1 VQNPSP
7 QIEFLHYLERHSLAS
22 PKRLRQMYL
31 PRLHRLAGNRSD
43 SSREFVGVKYEIL
56 QTHVGLESLVDLR
69 PVFFEIKANLM
80 QESFELVNEFYSQ
93 KPTLWLM
100 QALSAAASS
109 LIAQMVDS
117 DWTNLGLA
125 LQSSGTS

>member
-1 VQNPSP
+1 
-7 QIEFLHYLERHSLAS
+7 
-22 PKRLRQMYL
+22 M
-31 PRLHRLAGNRSD
+31 RS
-43 SSREFVGVKYEIL
+43 L

-69 PVFFEIKANLM
+69 PVSFFEIKANLM

-93 KPTLWLM
+93 KPALWLM
-100 QALSAAASS
+100 HALSTAASS